1 MWSIIRHTSLYT
13 HANCDIIYVCCGL
26 TCNSDLDFVI
36 NIVCALYDAPR
47 LGFSHSS
54 GNLLLDPALN
64 EVVDP
69 AKHNSFDWA
78 HCYMVNGLF
87 NTQVGLMMSE
97 LKASKVTYSVLYEY
111 VQLWSWPRRLS
122 GRSATGH
129 EAMGPKRATGSNKAG
144 KFNAAASEGLSLFPV
159 LAHWIRS
166 VLLPSGAHAAA
177 CKAFL
182 SLSEV
187 LDLLLASARGGVS
200 PKALETAIVQH
211 MDDFKSAFG
220 EENVAPKGHYVL
232 HLPEMLHRLGFLP
245 NTLVHERKH
254 KTVKRF
260 GDAVSNTGAGFD
272 RGILEEVTCHA
283 LHAMATAPGLKL
295 ELGLQ
300 EPKNPPN
307 TLCRTLEVVFGF
319 NPRCTYSQTCRFSK
333 WGTCCVGDA
342 VFWKED
348 GHWRVG
354 QVLWHINVVSACT
367 SQVDDATLTGL
378 TAWEL
383 RRWTAASS
391 TWLAQANTTLIRSLA
406 ICDTCIWSLDEHAG
420 VATVL
425 HPIGVR

>member
-1 MWSIIRHTSLYT
+1 MSTCIRYVVNHSTYKFVYT
-13 HANCDIIYVCCGL
+13 RKLRHLGCGL

-54 GNLLLDPALN
+54 CNLLLDPALN

-69 AKHNSFDWA
+69 AVYNSFDWA

-187 LDLLLASARGGVS
+187 LDLLLASARGGV
-200 PKALETAIVQH
+200 
-211 MDDFKSAFG
+211 
-220 EENVAPKGHYVL
+220 
-232 HLPEMLHRLGFLP
+232 
-245 NTLVHERKH
+245 
-254 KTVKRF
+254 
-260 GDAVSNTGAGFD
+260 
-272 RGILEEVTCHA
+272 
-283 LHAMATAPGLKL
+283 
-295 ELGLQ
+295 
-300 EPKNPPN
+300 
-307 TLCRTLEVVFGF
+307 
-319 NPRCTYSQTCRFSK
+319 
-333 WGTCCVGDA
+333 
-342 VFWKED
+342 
-348 GHWRVG
+348 
-354 QVLWHINVVSACT
+354 
-367 SQVDDATLTGL
+367 
-378 TAWEL
+378 
-383 RRWTAASS
+383 
-391 TWLAQANTTLIRSLA
+391 
-406 ICDTCIWSLDEHAG
+406 
-420 VATVL
+420 
-425 HPIGVR
+425 